1 LGKKAVNCLANDWN
15 TFPVFFLPEP
25 ERKVGFWGEVE
36 CPPNEAR
43 GEVDAWGEVPYD
55 DSGTPLVLD
64 GIGMLLVSTVIMV
77 EDGVQRD
84 VQGRRA

>member
-1 LGKKAVNCLANDWN
+1 M
-15 TFPVFFLPEP
+15 
-25 ERKVGFWGEVE
+25 GFWGEVE

-55 DSGTPLVLD
+55 DSGTPRGLD
-64 GIGMLLVSTVIMV
+64 GIGMLWVSTVVMV
-77 EDGVQRD
+77 KDEVEED